1 MTLRFCE
8 IRRCFAAFARIFYN
22 ERMAAGRIGLG
33 RIPVVLLLIVAP
45 LASCGDLT
53 ATTFETGEI
62 SFSVSAASVE
72 VPMSLQ
78 DDGRIAELP
87 CPADGVCPSSELL
100 TLTCERSLCNP
111 APRTVTSDVAG
122 VIDFDELTG
131 DLSFLFRSVD
141 TIEIIELS
149 YTVQANTLSV
159 DLDGVEIFWGP
170 EGAVDLDPALGVQLL
185 GAMPFQSAR
194 TTSSGF
200 AELDYIGTQALSDY
214 LVSASRRIRIFVR
227 TRIDLEPGGP
237 LPEGDAR
244 VVAHMKV
251 RVSGPAID

>member
-1 MTLRFCE
+1 
-8 IRRCFAAFARIFYN
+8 
-22 ERMAAGRIGLG
+22 MAAGRIGLG
-33 RIPVVLLLIVAP
+33 RILMALFFVGP
-45 LASCGDLT
+45 LASCGDLA

-78 DDGRIAELP
+78 DDGRIADLP

-111 APRTVTSDVAG
+111 APRTITSDVAG

-141 TIEIIELS
+141 AIEVVELP
-149 YTVQANTLSV
+149 YTVQANTLSI
-159 DLDGVEIFWGP
+159 DLESVQVFWGP

-185 GAMPFQSAR
+185 GTMPSQSAR

-227 TRIDLEPGGP
+227 T
-237 LPEGDAR
+237 
-244 VVAHMKV
+244 
-251 RVSGPAID
+251 